1 MEKVYHLKAVMAS
14 TMASNAVVCVR
25 KRVKNGQEIKGEK
38 VEKRKEKD
46 KQG

>member
-1 MEKVYHLKAVMAS
+1 MEEVYHLKAVMAS

-25 KRVKNGQEIKGEK
+25 KRVKNGQERKGETL
-38 VEKRKEKD
+38 EKGKEKD